1 MSAAVRDLEALVH
14 DRLTAA
20 LNPSTL
26 EIINESEQHKGHAG
40 AQGGAQHLF
49 IRIVSAQFS
58 SINVVQRHRLIYNAV
73 FDLMPDKIHALR
85 IEARSE

>member
-1 MSAAVRDLEALVH
+1 MMHSIEQIVHQRLVAAFAPTVLEV
-14 DRLTAA
+14 
-20 LNPSTL
+20 
-26 EIINESEQHKGHAG
+26 INESEQHVGHAG

-73 FDLMPDKIHALR
+73 LDLMPDQIHALR
-85 IEARSE
+85 IEAQVA